1 MPELAIGVTGLY
13 IRLFI
18 SPTKVRR
25 KRFFSAFWP
34 AKGEWGGSAEQ
45 TLRSIDRGKGNRY
58 GRRGNNNRKSLVW
71 GHGTEVCICVPS
83 QCPIMTLEMRGVTQ
97 KIKLSAKQLPPL
109 CSLPSFCI
117 SSSAVFVSSSSSSV
131 QIRFPP
137 FLFPHC
143 ASAQTKRRKKEKK
156 TFPLTSG
163 NKEQLVCPGLLHF
176 YFPLFSFFPH
186 FFGGRRGAGP
196 IFSVC
201 RCEKLPAALSL
212 AQTVHTK
219 GR

>member
-1 MPELAIGVTGLY
+1 MPELAFGVIGLY
-13 IRLFI
+13 DVRLFI

-25 KRFFSAFWP
+25 RKGFFLPFGQQRGRGRGG
-34 AKGEWGGSAEQ
+34 AKQ

-71 GHGTEVCICVPS
+71 GHGTEVCICVHS

-97 KIKLSAKQLPPL
+97 KIKLSAKQLSPL
-109 CSLPSFCI
+109 CSLPFFCI

-143 ASAQTKRRKKEKK
+143 ASAQAKRRKKEK

-186 FFGGRRGAGP
+186 FLGGRRGGP
-196 IFSVC
+196 YFFC
-201 RCEKLPAALSL
+201 L
-212 AQTVHTK
+212 
-219 GR
+219 